1 MAPTPS
7 ILISSVSRKKKNPGR
22 CLSETRASHS
32 HKTWTEVSSS
42 VPNLQQMGLLP
53 STIMHKCPLKVL
65 CPVSRPIT
73 TLVWVLL
80 KDNTRAPVAMSGS
93 VINSRA
99 CLCVLRGPRQKSRCC
114 FTIQR
119 INFLLIF
126 CLETPKKG
134 SGATNRWAEPFLA
147 SLLATQCSP
156 TALQEPSS
164 PNSSWALWPLRIE
177 RIGFPETSVST
188 NQHFVTSQK
197 GWDLAGRAVTVA
209 TLNNVG
215 NHGKNKNSRNI
226 NDHRNLDNEEN
237 NSKNRNSATVM
248 SEVTMLT
255 VTLLEY
261 SQLAWVFMWS
271 VWYIG
276 RILFEVVMR

>member
-1 MAPTPS
+1 M
-7 ILISSVSRKKKNPGR
+7 
-22 CLSETRASHS
+22 
-32 HKTWTEVSSS
+32 
-42 VPNLQQMGLLP
+42 
-53 STIMHKCPLKVL
+53 
-65 CPVSRPIT
+65 
-73 TLVWVLL
+73 
-80 KDNTRAPVAMSGS
+80 
-93 VINSRA
+93 
-99 CLCVLRGPRQKSRCC
+99 
-114 FTIQR
+114 
-119 INFLLIF
+119 
-126 CLETPKKG
+126 
-134 SGATNRWAEPFLA
+134 
-147 SLLATQCSP
+147 
-156 TALQEPSS
+156 
-164 PNSSWALWPLRIE
+164 
-177 RIGFPETSVST
+177 
-188 NQHFVTSQK
+188 
-197 GWDLAGRAVTVA
+197 A